1 MDVVHNNERY
11 LFNEWELPSQ
21 RIKVFA
27 YSRIVLSAVV
37 PSSEEEQ
44 ADEGGGNDVLEGD
57 DGHTGGA
64 GAASG
69 LCSTGGSRA
78 RRVSGR
84 VAAAG
89 RLRSR
94 ERGADDSRG
103 GGDGRVIG
111 AVCDGD
117 VRALQTIIESSNEN
131 WNRNHLQQQARPSRC
146 S

>member
-1 MDVVHNNERY
+1 MVHNNERY

-27 YSRIVLSAVV
+27 YSRIVLSGVILGL
-37 PSSEEEQ
+37 EEEQ

-57 DGHTGGA
+57 DGHAGGA

-69 LCSTGGSRA
+69 LGGTTAGSRT
-78 RRVSGR
+78 RCVSRR

-89 RLRSR
+89 RLGSR

-103 GGDGRVIG
+103 GGDGGVVG

-117 VRALQTIIESSNEN
+117 VRALQMMV
-131 WNRNHLQQQARPSRC
+131 R
-146 S
+146 